1 MNYETIEIENKLIE
15 KINFTDTQKKAIIKK
30 AINLSLQKVENTI
43 NSWQKRNKLQIL
55 SDFLLGD
62 IAKLCYKNFLE
73 ANNIVV
79 IDYDQ
84 IRNDKFKN
92 PDKFDLKINV
102 IELEIKSSLEKYTID
117 LSTIVNKRRI
127 IDNKNSCHERE
138 HDIVCQVFFVP
149 KILTGLQKS
158 KEYEE
163 NMKSLDYNNENKIKM
178 CNLILN
184 EFDIY
189 LLGWVDRKTLNLNK
203 EIVKI
208 SNDKTNS
215 KEREYGNFFIK
226 NAFNNSELIKILENN
241 NVKKLKF

>member
-1 MNYETIEIENKLIE
+1 MTKKIETSKIFLFIVTILSIFITAFSTWFCFKYETCEPLSYTVPAIFAELGAA
-15 KINFTDTQKKAIIKK
+15 TAGYYVKAK
-30 AINLSLQKVENTI
+30 
-43 NSWQKRNKLQIL
+43 
-55 SDFLLGD
+55 
-62 IAKLCYKNFLE
+62 
-73 ANNIVV
+73 
-79 IDYDQ
+79 
-84 IRNDKFKN
+84 
-92 PDKFDLKINV
+92 
-102 IELEIKSSLEKYTID
+102 
-117 LSTIVNKRRI
+117 
-127 IDNKNSCHERE
+127 
-138 HDIVCQVFFVP
+138 
-149 KILTGLQKS
+149 
-158 KEYEE
+158 
-163 NMKSLDYNNENKIKM
+163 NENKIKM